1 MKSVNIYKAEKFIYV
16 NDEFKP
22 TTVLF
27 FQSYN
32 VNHVTKYIVKHYIK
46 NKVNYRNNDLR
57 NYKDYHYTVLDY
69 IDYNGINVKDGLNTI
84 WRINKMSKDD
94 IIDYDYLDIEKRLIL
109 V

>member
-1 MKSVNIYKAEKFIYV
+1 MNNIYEAEKFIYI

-22 TTVLF
+22 IILLF

-32 VNHVTKYIVKHYIK
+32 VNHVTKYIVKHYIT
-46 NKVNYRNNDLR
+46 NKVKDLR

-69 IDYNGINVKDGLNTI
+69 IDHNGINIKDGQNII
-84 WRINKMSKDD
+84 WRIRKLSKDD
-94 IIDYDYLDIEKRLIL
+94 IIDYDYLDIKDRLIL